1 MTFRYCD
8 ELEFAFGWIVEERMG
23 RTSHALAA
31 DGGVW
36 LVDPIAV
43 PGVEERIRGLGEPRG
58 VVQLLDR
65 HARDAAELAAW
76 LGVPLH
82 EVPFGAVPGS
92 PFEVVP
98 LVRLPVWREV
108 ALWWP
113 DRRVLVCADA
123 LGTIGYFRAPGEA
136 LGVHPILRLTPP
148 RRLASLEPLHLL
160 CGHGE
165 GIHGEEASAAVRR
178 ALRRSRRDLP
188 RALLRS
194 MFAHGEVG
202 DYGSRFH
209 GRDPA

>member
-1 MTFRYCD
+1 MDRRGADGADVAC
-8 ELEFAFGWIVEERMG
+8 AG
-23 RTSHALAA
+23 A